1 MSNIILTSKYRDV
14 IMEMS
19 IEEDG
24 AFLKYLSACAF
35 DGNAVESHIDPIGWP
50 MAWAIFMIAKN
61 DLEPEDED
69 NE

>member
-19 IEEDG
+19 IE
-24 AFLKYLSACAF
+24 
-35 DGNAVESHIDPIGWP
+35 GWP